1 MCGPRGAWKLNGVL
15 IPVATSKITTF
26 TQTKLTSC
34 CKSGTKVSF
43 CAQADSTKE
52 TSIKGMSIKV
62 VPKCTYVFFVLM
74 LSEFGPIEAGLVLD
88 TMAASAF
95 PNLKARGF
103 VQKHA
108 NITIMA
114 LQDCLL

>member
-88 TMAASAF
+88 TMAASPF
-95 PNLKARGF
+95 PNSKASGF
-103 VQKHA
+103 VQKLA
-108 NITIMA
+108 EIATMA
-114 LQDCLL
+114 F